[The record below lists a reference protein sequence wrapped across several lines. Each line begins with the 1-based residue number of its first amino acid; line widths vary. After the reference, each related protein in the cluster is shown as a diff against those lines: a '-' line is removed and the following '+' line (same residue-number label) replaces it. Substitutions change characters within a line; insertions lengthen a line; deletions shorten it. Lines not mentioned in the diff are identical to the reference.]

1 VTTSLRVFQSL
12 WAMECLPY
20 GGGTEWS
27 LQEKIAK
34 IVDAGFDGL
43 EVAWTPTLPLG
54 PEALER
60 AADAGLDWSVVV
72 FPTTVDD
79 LKPIAERFAGSDVR
93 HINIQPNVR
102 PLTVL
107 EGIPYVLGWL
117 DIARDAGLTVYFET
131 HRDRMTTSLRYT
143 LQLIDA
149 IPSMQL
155 VADLS
160 HYLLGEE
167 FAWPVSDEDQGFM
180 HRILARSSGFHGR
193 VASREQVQ
201 VPISFPHNR
210 QWLDLFAGWWEDG
223 FRLWR
228 KQAESGDEL
237 VFVTELGPP
246 WYSITG
252 ADGNELSDRWQ
263 EALQLKQLVRDIWER
278 LDTREHALQEA

>member
-1 VTTSLRVFQSL
+1 
-12 WAMECLPY
+12 MECLPH
-20 GGGTEWS
+20 GGAAEWT
-27 LQEKIAK
+27 LQEKIAR
-34 IVDAGFDGL
+34 IVEAGFDGL
-43 EVAWTPTLPLG
+43 EVAWTPTLPIG

-93 HINIQPNVR
+93 HVNIQPNVR

-107 EGIPYVLGWL
+107 EGVPYVLGWL

-131 HRDRMTTSLRYT
+131 HRDRMTTSLPYT

-149 IPSMQL
+149 VPSMEL

-160 HYLLGEE
+160 HYLVGEE
-167 FAWPVSDEDQGFM
+167 FAWPVSDDDHASM

-201 VPISFPHNR
+201 VPISFPGNR
-210 QWLDLFAGWWEDG
+210 QWLDLFAGWWEEG
-223 FRLWR
+223 FRLWQQR
-228 KQAESGDEL
+228 ADDDDEL

-246 WYSITG
+246 WYAITG
-252 ADGNELSDRWQ
+252 ADGNELTDRWL
-263 EALQLKQLVRDIWER
+263 EALQLKQLVREIWAR
-278 LDTREHALQEA
+278 LETREHAGHEV

>member
-1 VTTSLRVFQSL
+1 MNLRVFQSL
-12 WAMECLPY
+12 WAMERLPY
-20 GGGTEWS
+20 NGAAEWP
-27 LQEKIAK
+27 LEEKIVK
-34 IVDAGFDGL
+34 LVDAGFDGL
-43 EVAWTPTLPLG
+43 EVAWTPTLPIG
-54 PEALER
+54 AEAIQR
-60 AADAGLDWSVVV
+60 AIDAGLDWSVIC
-72 FPTTVDD
+72 FPTTIDD
-79 LKPIAERFAGSDVR
+79 FKPIAERFSGSTVR

-107 EGIPYVLGWL
+107 EGIPYVLGWQEV
-117 DIARDAGLTVYFET
+117 AREAGLTVYFET

-160 HYLLGEE
+160 HFLLGEE
-167 FAWPVSDEDQGFM
+167 FAWPVSDENHELI

-201 VPISFPHNR
+201 IPISFPYHR
-210 QWLDLFAGWWEDG
+210 QWVELFAGWWEEG

-228 KQAESGDEL
+228 ARSNPDDEL

-246 WYSITG
+246 MWYAITG
-252 ADGNELSDRWQ
+252 ADGNELSDRWE
-263 EALQLKQLVRDIWER
+263 EALMLKQLVGEIWER
-278 LDTREHALQEA
+278 LELREPSLKEA